1 VILSSLGT
9 IGVCAIVVLVAVVA
23 TINAWHRLGLGLVGC
38 VQIIGQH
45 AAEIII

>member
-1 VILSSLGT
+1 VLLSFVGTVWVI
-9 IGVCAIVVLVAVVA
+9 AIVVLVAVVA